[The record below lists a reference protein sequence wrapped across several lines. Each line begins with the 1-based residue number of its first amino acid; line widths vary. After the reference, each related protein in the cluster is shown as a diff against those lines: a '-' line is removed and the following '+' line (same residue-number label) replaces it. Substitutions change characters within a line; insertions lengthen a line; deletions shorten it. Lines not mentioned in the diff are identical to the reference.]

1 MALFT
6 YKATVCFSGMDA
18 KKHPS
23 GPVKGEVASP
33 IAEDDRLSTRQL
45 SPCRPAGQS
54 GRRMPQRI
62 HFERTKRV
70 RDQKKNNN
78 KKNQQ
83 TNIQRGSTKK

>member
-45 SPCRPAGQS
+45 SPLPAS
-54 GRRMPQRI
+54 WA
-62 HFERTKRV
+62 V
-70 RDQKKNNN
+70 RA
-78 KKNQQ
+78 
-83 TNIQRGSTKK
+83 TNASADPL